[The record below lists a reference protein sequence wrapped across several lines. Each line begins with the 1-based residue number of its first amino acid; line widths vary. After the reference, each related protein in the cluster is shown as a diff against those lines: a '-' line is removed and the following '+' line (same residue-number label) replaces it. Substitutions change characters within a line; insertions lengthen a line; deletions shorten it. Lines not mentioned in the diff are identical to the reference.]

1 MLKAIRTAITSGQSL
16 VGGNTGTVLITAS
29 AFVVTAMTFF
39 AINGREPLS
48 LFYEMVM
55 GAFGD
60 GYSFSETLVK
70 AAPILLTALAVALPA
85 RLGLISVGGE
95 GQLYAGALL
104 GTGAVLAAISQ
115 PGWLLMPLMLAGA
128 MAGGALWGVI
138 PALLKTRLG
147 VNETIS
153 TLLLNYVGILLVS
166 YVVHGPWKNPA
177 SLGWPA
183 TIEFPEGAILPQFF
197 GTRVHMG
204 LIFGL
209 VAAIILHVLVTYSRW
224 GLGLRISRSNPR
236 VAATAGISF
245 ERNVLIVMGRRR
257 IARRAC
263 RYCGSLCHPE
273 PSAGWPRQWLWYD
286 RIPRGLARQPTF
298 SPHYSIV
305 GPYGR
310 NSRLGRFTAALCPAA
325 GSQCRHPPGPALH
338 HSTDCI
344 GTALRTPDSMI
355 VLMPD
360 STPEDFVWTKSQL
373 NS

>member
-104 GTGAVLAAISQ
+104 GTGAVLAAINQ

-245 ERNVLIVMGRRR
+245 ERNVLIVM
-257 IARRAC
+257 A
-263 RYCGSLCHPE
+263 
-273 PSAGWPRQWLWYD
+273 AGGLLA
-286 RIPRGLARQPTF
+286 GLAGIAEASVIQNRLQDGLA
-298 SPHYSIV
+298 S
-305 GPYGR
+305 GYGMTGFLVAWLANQHFLR
-310 NSRLGRFTAALCPAA
+310 IIPLSVLMGGILASADSLQLYAQLPEASADILQAL
-325 GSQCRHPPGPALH
+325 LF
-338 HSTDCI
+338 I
-344 GTALRTPDSMI
+344 I
-355 VLMPD
+355 VLTV
-360 STPEDFVWTKSQL
+360 SGVRSGRLTP
-373 NS
+373 